1 MVILPTA
8 KNDVIPA
15 KAGIQRRASARHE
28 NQQVQHLSNIVQVIS
43 SLSLARVSRFR
54 GNDVVCNRVAVLL
67 TILFTLT
74 ACGFHPV
81 YGGHGSDG
89 SPVAEQLNQVAID
102 PIPDH
107 PGQMLRNDL
116 IDRIYGKGRPAQ
128 PIYHLSIKLRVVDE
142 DIGVLANGTTSLAD
156 VHTIGDYA
164 LKDASGKVV
173 ANGTVESLSSYDK
186 LTSIYSTLAAHDSAL
201 ERSLRETS
209 EQLTARLS
217 LYFSERDATKKP

>member
-1 MVILPTA
+1 MATTHSTA
-8 KNDVIPA
+8 LGLMLV
-15 KAGIQRRASARHE
+15 ASA
-28 NQQVQHLSNIVQVIS
+28 LC
-43 SLSLARVSRFR
+43 L
-54 GNDVVCNRVAVLL
+54 
-67 TILFTLT
+67 LT

-102 PIPDH
+102 PIPDR

-116 IDRIYGKGRPAQ
+116 IDRMYGKGRPAQ
-128 PIYHLSIKLRVVDE
+128 PIYHLSIKLRVIDE

-156 VHTIGDYA
+156 VHVIGDYA
-164 LKDASGKVV
+164 LKDASGKTV

-186 LTSIYSTLAAHDSAL
+186 LTSIYSSLAGHDSAA
-201 ERSLRETS
+201 ERSVREVS